1 MTKTHRVTRLIRL
14 LALLVAIVAATPL
27 LAAARQQPAGQTEAA
42 REGYVPVRDLPAA
55 EQLPAAP
62 LVLGAYAV
70 IWVGVLVYV
79 WTISRRLASVD
90 RELATLR
97 RMIDTRR

>member
-1 MTKTHRVTRLIRL
+1 MMKRTGLKQYAGVLSVLAVL
-14 LALLVAIVAATPL
+14 LCAAP
-27 LAAARQQPAGQTEAA
+27 ASRASSQPPTGQTDAS
-42 REGYVPVRDLPAA
+42 REGYVPVKDLPAA

-70 IWVGVLVYV
+70 IWIGVLVYV
-79 WTISRRLASVD
+79 WSISRRLGSVD

-97 RMIDTRR
+97 RMIDTRQ

>member
-1 MTKTHRVTRLIRL
+1 MMKRTSLRRFAGL
-14 LALLVAIVAATPL
+14 LAMCAVLLCAAPALT
-27 LAAARQQPAGQTEAA
+27 ASWQPPSGQTDAS
-42 REGYVPVRDLPAA
+42 REGYVPVKDLPAA

-79 WTISRRLASVD
+79 WSISRRLGSVD

-97 RMIDTRR
+97 RRIDTRQ

>member
-1 MTKTHRVTRLIRL
+1 MTKTHRVKRLVRL
-14 LALLVAIVAATPL
+14 LALVVAIMATAPL
-27 LAAARQQPAGQTEAA
+27 LAAAGQQPTGQTEAA
-42 REGYVPVRDLPAA
+42 REGYVPVKDLPAA

-90 RELATLR
+90 RELITLR
-97 RMIDTRR
+97 RMIDTRH

>member
-1 MTKTHRVTRLIRL
+1 MMKRTGLKHGARL
-14 LALLVAIVAATPL
+14 LAVLAVLLCAAPTL
-27 LAAARQQPAGQTEAA
+27 RASGQPSTGQTDAS
-42 REGYVPVRDLPAA
+42 REGYVPVKDLPAA

-79 WTISRRLASVD
+79 WSISRRLGSVD

-97 RMIDTRR
+97 RMIDTRQ